1 MGTCLGICLGDKLV
15 KYAKLEQDDK
25 TKKISLNSYGTKYV
39 TGDADSV
46 ISSIISETT
55 SASVPVCLNL
65 ENSYRINT
73 EILKQLSK
81 SDANSVINLEVS
93 DFATSKN
100 INEKTLEHRYVLS
113 NSRRSTDSFSAEI
126 YIAEKSEIEKY
137 TNDDLGYKVVGLYPK
152 EHILNNLVRYS
163 NNYAIVNVEDNTTI
177 SFVCGGKVTKIT
189 NVEVGM
195 KNILDSIAEREGSYT
210 KAYDICRGI
219 NVYTDDENLGP
230 DLEKIIEP
238 VIQDLLNRVNNV
250 LAESGIKIDRIY
262 LNGLINLFINIEV
275 LFEQFFNINTEKL
288 TPDILEKEEKEK
300 YNIAEVIEA
309 NDAIALAYMGLQKE
323 KNELNFI
330 VDNSKFGL
338 KGIKFGGNEKGKKK
352 TFVLPNVNK
361 EKIESALLF
370 ANLTAGT
377 VLTGYV
383 AFTAI
388 YNAEMNSLAKKV
400 TERTNALKVET
411 TKINE
416 DKTYV
421 TNNADKYTTYNKY
434 ITETVEKIRS
444 GKIGKYTTY
453 NVANFM
459 QKIAKYIPSN
469 VQLEKISSDD
479 NKSVTIVAKSTSY
492 AELGYFISQLK
503 LEGILENVKTGKV
516 EHGNYIT
523 VTIGGDLP

>member
-1 MGTCLGICLGDKLV
+1 MGACLGICLGDKLV

-25 TKKISLNSYGTKYV
+25 TKNISLNSYGTKYV
-39 TGDADSV
+39 TGNADSV
-46 ISSIISETT
+46 ISSIISET
-55 SASVPVCLNL
+55 ASTGVPLCLNL
-65 ENSYRINT
+65 KNSYRINT

-81 SDANSVINLEVS
+81 SDANSVISLEVA

-126 YIAEKSEIEKY
+126 YIAEKDDISRY
-137 TNDDLGYKVVGLYPK
+137 TDEQLGYKVSGIYPK
-152 EHILNNLVRYS
+152 EHILHNLVS
-163 NNYAIVNVEDNTTI
+163 STSNYAIIDVEDSTTI
-177 SFVCGGKVTKIT
+177 SFVCGGKVTKVID
-189 NVEVGM
+189 VEVGM
-195 KNILDSIAEREGSYT
+195 RNILDSIAEREGSYT

-238 VIQDLLNRVNNV
+238 VIQDLLNRANNV
-250 LAESGIKIDRIY
+250 LTESSIKVDKIY

-288 TPDILEKEEKEK
+288 RPYFLEIEQEK
-300 YNIAEVIEA
+300 YNIAEVIET
-309 NDAIALAYMGLQKE
+309 NDAIALAYMGLKKE
-323 KNELNFI
+323 KNELNF
-330 VDNSKFGL
+330 VQDNSKFGL
-338 KGIKFGGNEKGKKK
+338 KGLKFGGNEKGSKK
-352 TFVLPNVNK
+352 TFVLPNINK

-388 YNAEMNSLAKKV
+388 YNTEMNRLAKKV
-400 TERTNALKVET
+400 TERTNALKLET
-411 TKINE
+411 ASINE

-421 TNNADKYTTYNKY
+421 SNNRDKYTTYNKY
-434 ITETVEKIRS
+434 INETVEKIRS

-469 VQLEKISSDD
+469 VQLEKISSND

-503 LEGILENVKTGKV
+503 LQGILDNVKTGKV
-516 EHGNYIT
+516 EHGTFIT